1 MEAARS
7 IKRILKMFTP
17 QTVPRK
23 QFSKLVDNTQNWLIT
38 LNLKKRMK
46 IIYRNVLIHP
56 KLSENYQKTLT
67 SLLLTF
73 FST

>member
-1 MEAARS
+1 MEAAQS

-17 QTVPRK
+17 KAVPRK

-46 IIYRNVLIHP
+46 IIYRNVLIYP
-56 KLSENYQKTLT
+56 KLS
-67 SLLLTF
+67 
-73 FST
+73 